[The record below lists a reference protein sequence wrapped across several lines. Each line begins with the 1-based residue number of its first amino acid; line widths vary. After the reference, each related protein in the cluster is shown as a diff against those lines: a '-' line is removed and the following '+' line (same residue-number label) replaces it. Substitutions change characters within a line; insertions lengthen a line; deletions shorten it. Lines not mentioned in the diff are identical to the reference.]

1 MGSVTETVSIPNKE
15 VSQEYINAISTMDW
29 TEVSRSVE
37 ASRKLLEA
45 LWNMDNEVVAEG
57 IEKAHKELLLTQ

>member
-1 MGSVTETVSIPNKE
+1 
-15 VSQEYINAISTMDW
+15 MDC